1 VPPAGE
7 PGIPFESL
15 RGAAGARALEA
26 DVVAATLRAAPRVLE
41 LPAAALAPG
50 AAPGAVVRVLACET
64 RAAPPPY
71 VPPPSAAPPP
81 PAVKAEAGAAAP
93 SAPAAL
99 PVAVK
104 QE

>member
-41 LPAAALAPG
+41 LPAAAL
-50 AAPGAVVRVLACET
+50 APGAVVRVLACET